1 MLKIAGNVDRIR
13 RKILDDETNRVFAFG
28 AGLSFIF
35 KTIGVLLL
43 LCAQIIAARFLGTE
57 EYGYFAYAQ
66 SVLVILS
73 IFTILGYDV
82 SLLRFV
88 PEYGIQQ
95 QWAALKGVLTLS
107 FRLSF
112 AAGVALMAIFGG
124 ILTFFPAVFSA
135 HQTAVLRIMLLSI
148 PLYSLTMIRQS
159 ALRGF
164 KHIVLAELPE
174 SIIRPVLFIFALLI
188 ISRFYPHLDAG
199 IAWWCYL
206 GVVTITF
213 LVGSYLLVRKMPAPL
228 ADVRAEFRR
237 AEWSKISL
245 DMMWMNAMTVIFS
258 QASVVFLGF
267 YGNAVDIALFSAAAR
282 IAFFISFA
290 LTAANSIAAPMISEL
305 FHSGK
310 RLELQR
316 MMTLSAAFIAAL
328 TLITNVLLLIGG
340 RQLLGLFGSQFAQ
353 AFILLLLLMA
363 GHTFKSFSGP
373 ASFLLNMSGHQK
385 TTGKMM
391 AAFLIF
397 HLLVNFLIIPRYGA
411 FGAALA
417 TTLTMILWNL
427 ALAYASFRFV
437 KVDPTFLSLLK
448 FRRFIKACC

>member
-1 MLKIAGNVDRIR
+1 MLKIAGNVNRIR
-13 RKILDDETNRVFAFG
+13 RKILDDETYRVFTFG
-28 AGLSFIF
+28 AGSSFIF
-35 KTIGVLLL
+35 KTLGMLLL
-43 LCAQIIAARFLGTE
+43 LTAQIIVARILGTE

-88 PEYGIQQ
+88 PEYKIQH
-95 QWAALKGVLTLS
+95 QWAALKGILSFS

-112 AAGVALMAIFGG
+112 AASIALMVIFGG
-124 ILTFFPAVFSA
+124 ILTFFSA
-135 HQTAVLRIMLLSI
+135 IFHAQQTVVLRIMLLSV
-148 PLYSLTMIRQS
+148 PLYSLTMLRQS

-188 ISRFYPHLDAG
+188 ISHFYPHLDAG
-199 IAWWCYL
+199 VAWWCYL

-213 LVGSYLLVRKMPAPL
+213 FVGSYLLVRKMPAPL
-228 ADVRAEFRR
+228 TDARAEFRR
-237 AEWSKISL
+237 TEWSKISL

-290 LTAANSIAAPMISEL
+290 LTAVNSIAAPMISEL

-310 RLELQR
+310 TQELQR
-316 MMTLSAAFIAAL
+316 IMTLSAAFLAVV
-328 TLITNVLLLIGG
+328 TLLTNVLLLIGG
-340 RQLLGLFGSQFAQ
+340 KQLLGLFGSQFPQ

-373 ASFLLNMSGHQK
+373 SSFLLNMSGHQK

-391 AAFLIF
+391 AAFMVF
-397 HLLVNFLIIPRYGA
+397 HLLANLLLITRYGA
-411 FGAALA
+411 IGAALA
-417 TTLTMILWNL
+417 TALTMILWNL
-427 ALAYASFRFV
+427 ALAYASYRFV
-437 KVDPTFLSLLK
+437 NVDPTFLSLLK
-448 FRRFIKACC
+448 FRRLLKVGC